1 MTDMYQC
8 DLHAIHY
15 LILILSLFTD
25 TNNIAYKND
34 EIKEIVGVD
43 NQINSDAN
51 ADSQNAIDTT
61 SSSVH
66 EGEVNPIEVN
76 KLDDTANKDIIPDET
91 EVNGKKH
98 L

>member
-1 MTDMYQC
+1 MHTLALTVTLLILICRCRTLFAINMTDMC
-8 DLHAIHY
+8 HCVLHAIHY
-15 LILILSLFTD
+15 LLLMRSLFTD

-66 EGEVNPIEVN
+66 EGEVNPI
-76 KLDDTANKDIIPDET
+76 
-91 EVNGKKH
+91 
-98 L
+98 